1 MLRLSICLSA
11 ACVLLA
17 ADAQFFHFNMGG
29 PSANVDRNVTGTAHL
44 EPSSVVVGQPCAIV
58 LEMDVAKN
66 VGIENM
72 QVGGLPDADGGLVT
86 YGEFENLPDGA
97 SAKAGRAV
105 KRMRLPARFLAPVTQ
120 EVTMAVQGMATMR
133 RQQGGMSF
141 TSSANFGTRLPP
153 FRIEVQSLPEDKR
166 PANFSGAVG
175 TRFEMTQKLEPD
187 HVRPGDLVTATYTLT
202 HDGYCP
208 SNVWP
213 VVEHLPKTFKAYDPK
228 EVSRSE
234 RQVVWT
240 QVLVPQTVTATNSA
254 LVSLFYYNP
263 RTRRYEVARARK
275 KPLTFVSSEAAST
288 ENTSVVVMQDEG
300 RGETGAVRA
309 EGEEG
314 ARAVKLRVAPSDA
327 SPVIAVLPPDTP
339 LVERARVNGWLRLES
354 PRAIGWT
361 KAGR

>member
-1 MLRLSICLSA
+1 
-11 ACVLLA
+11 VLLA
-17 ADAQFFHFNMGG
+17 ADAQFFHFNMSG
-29 PSANVDRNVTGTAHL
+29 PNANVDRNVTGTARL

-58 LEMDVAKN
+58 LEMDVAEN

-72 QVGGLPDADGGLVT
+72 QVGGLPDAEGGLVT
-86 YGEFENLPDGA
+86 YGEFENLTDGT

-105 KRMRLPARFLAPVTQ
+105 KRMRLPARFFAPVTQ
-120 EVTMAVQGMATMR
+120 EVAMVVQGMATMR

-153 FRIEVQSLPEDKR
+153 FRIEVQALPEDKR

-175 TRFEMTQKLEPD
+175 TRFEMTQRLEPD
-187 HVRPGDLVTATYTLT
+187 QVRPGDLVTATYTLT

-228 EVSRSE
+228 EVARTE
-234 RQVVWT
+234 RKVVWT

-263 RTRRYEVARARK
+263 HTKRYEVARARA
-275 KPLTFVSSEAAST
+275 KPLTFVSREAAST

-300 RGETGAVRA
+300 ARAASRA
-309 EGEEG
+309 EGEG
-314 ARAVKLRVAPSDA
+314 AARAVKLRIAPSDA

-339 LVERARVNGWLRLES
+339 LVELARVNGWRRLES
-354 PRAIGWT
+354 PRAIGWS
-361 KAGR
+361 KDSK

>member
-1 MLRLSICLSA
+1 MRRLSVLLA
-11 ACVLLA
+11 AAGALLA
-17 ADAQFFHFNMGG
+17 ADAQFFHFNMSG
-29 PSANVDRNVTGTAHL
+29 PNASVDRNVTGTARL
-44 EPSSVVVGQPCAIV
+44 EPPSVVVGQPCAV
-58 LEMDVAKN
+58 LLELDVEKSI
-66 VGIENM
+66 GIENL
-72 QVGGLPDADGGLVT
+72 QVGG
-86 YGEFENLPDGA
+86 
-97 SAKAGRAV
+97 AV

-213 VVEHLPKTFKAYDPK
+213 GVEHLPKTFKAYDPK

>member
-1 MLRLSICLSA
+1 MRRLSVLLA
-11 ACVLLA
+11 AAGALLA

-29 PSANVDRNVTGTAHL
+29 PSANVDRNVTGTARL
-44 EPSSVVVGQPCAIV
+44 EPSPVVVGQPCAIV
-58 LEMDVAKN
+58 LEMDVAKD

-86 YGEFENLPDGA
+86 YGEFENLPDGT
-97 SAKAGRAV
+97 SAKAGRAT

-120 EVTMAVQGMATMR
+120 EVSMAVQGMATIR
-133 RQQGGMSF
+133 RQKGGMSF

-153 FRIEVQSLPEDKR
+153 FRIEVQALPADKR

-175 TRFEMTQKLEPD
+175 TRFEMTQELEPD

-228 EVSRSE
+228 EISRTE
-234 RQVVWT
+234 RKVVWT

-263 RTRRYEVARARK
+263 RTKRYEVARARK

-300 RGETGAVRA
+300 RVETGRA
-309 EGEEG
+309 DGEG
-314 ARAVKLRVAPSDA
+314 AVRAVKLRIAPSDA

-339 LVERARVNGWLRLES
+339 FVERARVNGWLRLES

-361 KAGR
+361 KADR